1 MTSTER
7 LWMTREAHTRLKTEL
22 AALRSRRGIE
32 VPEDFMDY
40 DDNLMAEGVR
50 TTSGWRAPDVRWR
63 LTLEKL
69 TADVLVVV
77 VPDDENDP
85 EPHPW
90 SWLAELARARGLE
103 VTADDLRAAVR
114 SHLHRRV
121 APMARGLPRGSAA
134 T

>member
-1 MTSTER
+1 MSEFVI
-7 LWMTREAHTRLKTEL
+7 LEDG
-22 AALRSRRGIE
+22 RRVLLHDGGRG
-32 VPEDFMDY
+32 
-40 DDNLMAEGVR
+40 LMAEGVR

-103 VTADDLRAAVR
+103 VTADDLRELPYEVIFTDELRRWLAAYR
-114 SHLHRRV
+114 EDPLRRD
-121 APMARGLPRGSAA
+121 
-134 T
+134 